1 MLAINTKKFTDRKGI
16 CKVWLSYLLIPTF
29 DGVGCAILAK
39 LAFGEDV
46 DIEYC
51 NYDDINDKVKDFWA
65 NYCRD
70 RNIREKYEHVFITDI
85 SITEEL
91 AEKINISSLFEHIT
105 LLDHHP
111 TALGLNKFYWCKVA
125 VSNSLEMKTSG
136 TELFYQYLFLNY
148 RFDDDIDSNKSL
160 EKFVSIVRDYD
171 TWRWSILGEDGVIC
185 KQVNDLLYIYGRD
198 YFIEW
203 CLNKIYDETFP
214 KLNDEDYFVLHI
226 KQQEIDKYIEEK
238 DKTMFTGALCG
249 RTCGF
254 VFADRYFSELGNK
267 LCTMHPEIDFV
278 AMIDID
284 DCTVSYRTIKDDI
297 DLGKDVAAKF
307 GGGGHPKAA
316 GSEFSVDVQFKTIEK
331 IFA

>member
-1 MLAINTKKFTDRKGI
+1 MIKLFTHTDLDGI
-16 CKVWLSYLLIPTF
+16 
-29 DGVGCAILAK
+29 GCAVLAK
-39 LAFGEDV
+39 IAFGEDV

-65 NYCRD
+65 NYCMNRNVRD
-70 RNIREKYEHVFITDI
+70 KYEHVFITDI

-91 AEKINISSLFEHIT
+91 AYKINNSSLFEHIT

-111 TALGLNKFYWCKVA
+111 TALGLNKFYWCKVS

-203 CLNKIYDETFP
+203 CLNKIYDKTFP

-226 KQQEIDKYIEEK
+226 KQQEIDKFIEGK

-254 VFADRYFSELGNK
+254 IFADRYFSELGNK
-267 LCTMHPEIDFV
+267 LCTRHPEIDFV

-284 DCTVSYRTIKDDI
+284 NCTVSYRTVKDDI

-316 GSEFSVDVQFKTIEK
+316 GSQFDDEIKLFVIEK
-331 IFA
+331 LFGK

>member
-1 MLAINTKKFTDRKGI
+1 MIKLFTHTDLDGI
-16 CKVWLSYLLIPTF
+16 
-29 DGVGCAILAK
+29 GCAVLTK

-51 NYDDINDKVKDFWA
+51 NYDDINDKVKDFCA
-65 NYCRD
+65 NYCRY
-70 RNIREKYEHVFITDI
+70 RNVRDKYEHVYITDI

-91 AEKINISSLFEHIT
+91 ARKINISSLFEHIT

-111 TALGLNKFYWCKVA
+111 TALGLNKFYWCKVS
-125 VSNSLEMKTSG
+125 VDNSEGLKTSG
-136 TELFYQYLFLNY
+136 TELFYQYLLSTNCFSDKL
-148 RFDDDIDSNKSL
+148 KSSEYL
-160 EKFVSIVRDYD
+160 KKFVELTRDYD
-171 TWRWSILGEDGVIC
+171 TWRWTTLGENGLIC
-185 KQVNDLLYIYGRD
+185 KQLNDLMYIYGRD
-198 YFIEW
+198 NFTDW
-203 CLNKIYDETFP
+203 CIKGILNKSFP
-214 KLNDEDYFVLHI
+214 RLSLEDQTVLSI
-226 KQQEIDKYIEEK
+226 RQQEIDEYIEGK

-254 VFADRYFSELGNK
+254 VLADRYFSELGNK

-284 DCTVSYRTIKDDI
+284 NCTVSYRTIKDDI

-316 GSEFSVDVQFKTIEK
+316 GSQFDEK
-331 IFA
+331 VKLFVIKNIFGKISSIK